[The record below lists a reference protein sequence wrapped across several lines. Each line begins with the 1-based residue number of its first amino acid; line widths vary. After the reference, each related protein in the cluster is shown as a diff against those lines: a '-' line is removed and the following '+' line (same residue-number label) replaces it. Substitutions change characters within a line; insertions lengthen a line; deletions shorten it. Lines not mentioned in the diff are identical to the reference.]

1 MKEKE
6 KVKLEEFLRGMIEM
20 VNSKL
25 NRIESNLNAKL
36 KRQGE
41 VIADLERRI
50 ARVRSR
56 TSSAA
61 ELKVDKSLLKVLSLP
76 SEVIKPVEK
85 VSKPKELTK
94 TKKKS

>member
-6 KVKLEEFLRGMIEM
+6 KVKLEEFLRGMIEAF
-20 VNSKL
+20 NSKL

-56 TSSAA
+56 TSSTA

-76 SEVIKPVEK
+76 SEVIKAVEK
-85 VSKPKELTK
+85 VSKPKEPTK